1 MGQLLSPEEFAECAA
16 ERIIEPIVDG
26 TLSLD
31 RKNLALVIKSNT
43 GKPLQTIQLSR
54 FYANYKAVPQALDE
68 ILGRIANFA
77 REQPDLSRYE
87 LVAPHLMPVVGDR
100 ADYELIWRMAR
111 RQYGDAAGGLRALV
125 ICDYFILYPVLDT
138 GATQARIP
146 TQILDRWPIDF
157 QTVMS
162 QAGQNLIDSTEHY
175 NFSSYY
181 DNQTDKSIMYESIW
195 CDGYDAM
202 RLFYNDMCRL
212 EVSGERLFLLL
223 NQGCLLVWGSNDP
236 LGTAFVLSR
245 LEHAEKSSNG
255 GLFRPLPPFILHHK
269 GGALRPYKPHPQKE
283 KVLYEAM
290 KRYQAMYLA
299 QAYERQRE
307 FLFEDADTQQQD
319 LFPSAFVVLKN
330 REHKIATTCTWT
342 EGVSCL
348 LPKTDS
354 IGFVRIDPDGE
365 SAKTVAEAS
374 WEEVQAMVPE
384 QLVEQEMFPPRF
396 LTSGFPS
403 DTQLRKLGMKGLI
416 R

>member
-1 MGQLLSPEEFAECAA
+1 M
-16 ERIIEPIVDG
+16 
-26 TLSLD
+26 
-31 RKNLALVIKSNT
+31 
-43 GKPLQTIQLSR
+43 
-54 FYANYKAVPQALDE
+54 
-68 ILGRIANFA
+68 
-77 REQPDLSRYE
+77 
-87 LVAPHLMPVVGDR
+87 
-100 ADYELIWRMAR
+100 
-111 RQYGDAAGGLRALV
+111 
-125 ICDYFILYPVLDT
+125 
-138 GATQARIP
+138 
-146 TQILDRWPIDF
+146 
-157 QTVMS
+157 
-162 QAGQNLIDSTEHY
+162 
-175 NFSSYY
+175 
-181 DNQTDKSIMYESIW
+181 
-195 CDGYDAM
+195 
-202 RLFYNDMCRL
+202 
-212 EVSGERLFLLL
+212 
-223 NQGCLLVWGSNDP
+223 
-236 LGTAFVLSR
+236 
-245 LEHAEKSSNG
+245 
-255 GLFRPLPPFILHHK
+255 
-269 GGALRPYKPHPQKE
+269 
-283 KVLYEAM
+283 YEAM